1 MLAINRPLTVSAAL
15 AAIILS
21 FTAESVGA
29 PPDAVD
35 NELTRFNG
43 HWRVIEMVE
52 DGRAIPEDQMR
63 QWLPG
68 GGVLEI
74 VDYTILFKSPVD
86 GTKSTKS
93 YRLDPSSYPKRIA
106 IMERDNTTGTGIYK
120 FDQGKMIICVTNE
133 ASQIPTEFSA
143 HSGSKRTMIV
153 MEPFDPGA
161 SNIPGLN
168 ARLPER
174 KPLHTPSPTP
184 PPTPPVAEV
193 QRPAVPPPV
202 PPPVPQPVAKPVP
215 ASVAARV
222 LTDTEVRNMTIGTWR
237 INDTEGSI
245 DIAFGSNGAFQTY
258 RYFRTLNNFQD
269 VFAPTPISSGN
280 WSIVNGRLVAKVSS
294 STRLDRINQSF
305 VPAVRSISATDMIL
319 VDHLGRV
326 SRAVKLR

>member
-15 AAIILS
+15 AAIVLG

-74 VDYTILFKSPVD
+74 VDYTILFKSPID

-120 FDQGKMIICVTNE
+120 FDQGKLIVCVTNE
-133 ASQIPTEFSA
+133 ASQIPTEFNA
-143 HSGSKRTMIV
+143 HTGSKRTMIV
-153 MEPFDPGA
+153 MERFDPGA
-161 SNIPGLN
+161 SDIPGLN

-174 KPLHTPSPTP
+174 KPLHIPTP

-202 PPPVPQPVAKPVP
+202 PQPAPKPVP

-245 DIAFGSNGAFQTY
+245 DIAFGANGAFQTY
-258 RYFRTLNNFQD
+258 RYFRTLNNFQE

-280 WSIVNGRLVAKVSS
+280 WSIVNGRLVANVSS

>member
-15 AAIILS
+15 AAIVLG

-74 VDYTILFKSPVD
+74 VDYTILFKSPID

-106 IMERDNTTGTGIYK
+106 ILDRDNTTGTGIYK
-120 FDQGKMIICVTNE
+120 FDQGKLIVCVTNE

-143 HSGSKRTMIV
+143 HTGSKRTMIV
-153 MEPFDPGA
+153 MEGFDPGA
-161 SNIPGLN
+161 SEIPGLN

-174 KPLHTPSPTP
+174 KPLHTPT
-184 PPTPPVAEV
+184 PTPPVAEV
-193 QRPAVPPPV
+193 QRHAVPPPV

-222 LTDTEVRNMTIGTWR
+222 LTDAEVRNMTIGTWR

-245 DIAFGSNGAFQTY
+245 DIAFGANGAFQTY
-258 RYFRTLNNFQD
+258 RYFRTLNNFQE

-280 WSIVNGRLVAKVSS
+280 WSIVNGRLVANVSS

>member
-15 AAIILS
+15 AAIVLG
-21 FTAESVGA
+21 FTSESMAA

-74 VDYTILFKSPVD
+74 VDYTILFKSPID

-120 FDQGKMIICVTNE
+120 FDQGKLIVCVTNE
-133 ASQIPTEFSA
+133 ASQIPTEFNA
-143 HSGSKRTMIV
+143 HTGSKRTMIV
-153 MEPFDPGA
+153 MERFDPGA
-161 SNIPGLN
+161 SDIPGLN

-174 KPLHTPSPTP
+174 KPLHTPT
-184 PPTPPVAEV
+184 PTPPVAEV

-202 PPPVPQPVAKPVP
+202 PQPVPQPAPKPVP
-215 ASVAARV
+215 VSVAARV

-245 DIAFGSNGAFQTY
+245 DIAFGANGAFQTY
-258 RYFRTLNNFQD
+258 RYFRTLNNFQE

-280 WSIVNGRLVAKVSS
+280 WSIVNGRLVANVSS

>member
-15 AAIILS
+15 AAIVLG

-74 VDYTILFKSPVD
+74 VDYTILFKSPID

-120 FDQGKMIICVTNE
+120 FDQGKLIVCVTNE

-143 HSGSKRTMIV
+143 HTGSKRTMIV
-153 MEPFDPGA
+153 MERFDPGA
-161 SNIPGLN
+161 SDIPGLN

-174 KPLHTPSPTP
+174 KPLHIPTP

-202 PPPVPQPVAKPVP
+202 PRPVPQPAPKPVP

-245 DIAFGSNGAFQTY
+245 DIAFGANGAFQTY
-258 RYFRTLNNFQD
+258 RYFRTLNNFQE

-280 WSIVNGRLVAKVSS
+280 WSIVNGRLVANVSS